1 MARPEGSI
9 VEGYIAKECMTLC
22 SRYLKSISTK
32 FNRLERNN
40 DGGSYTTNAEISIF
54 SKPGRALGA
63 GIARNLSD
71 DEWLQAHIYVLKNCD
86 EVQPFLNDYS
96 EIQNNNVPEMSS
108 DEWNNSFV
116 GWFKSKVTEMNMQ
129 CQHTKSESLQSL
141 ARGPIKYV
149 TCFNG
154 YVVNGFRFRIED
166 NDKGCRTQNSGVY
179 VIGDLGTD
187 TNPVEYYGVLTE
199 ILELQY
205 LGARRVVLFRC
216 RWFNVHDNEKG
227 ARVDGYGFTTINPQ
241 RILRTNEPFILAN
254 QASQVFYAIDNMVKG
269 WHVVIKTQPRDLYKM
284 SQSEEV
290 ENDIVEND
298 SIEDLSEAYQYG
310 ESFNFK
316 CTGDPVN
323 FDNQNQV
330 MNEKSSKNMNN
341 KLPKILA
348 PGGFSSH
355 TLVMH
360 FEELEFQEKDFN
372 EDSSFL
378 DILNLCKKFLDIY
391 SVGIKVTDGDGRP
404 LKNDRDVLAMV
415 MNHEHVNCI
424 HVYMEVDQNAQPLSF
439 KMPEDNTLAP
449 CVPSNPTVRNIK
461 ILGDFKVN
469 KKVKIC
475 GTVIGGIEQAS
486 TVQLFIA
493 ISENFD
499 MEENL
504 KAISE
509 SKTEKEFYLPLEAV
523 GHYVV
528 AKYTPMSE
536 DGKFGEP
543 VFVTSNKMVE
553 ISSTRK
559 EKKVRGEN
567 KNKKIA
573 ALKKGEKLDIVFYNN
588 RPVGKNH
595 QYWSRHL
602 GKIVRDRNICPMQVL
617 SWKDIQNTEK
627 QHMWE
632 AVKECFDNPN
642 IELYRDDTL
651 EHLCT
656 LWTNWRSLLNVKFV
670 RPYKSKVEALKNVP
684 SGVNVE
690 DWKWLVTNKFM
701 TEKFQKIS
709 QQNTKNRSASDM
721 GMPHRTGSRPHRE
734 IIYENGG
741 KDSTPP
747 DLGVIFLKT
756 ICKNEK
762 LDGTREKEKYDE
774 IVKTIMS
781 NPSLSNLEI
790 VEKHFGQQRHGHV
803 YGYGG
808 GVKRKHFNDS
818 KSTYIKELE
827 AKLHEKDEENRNLK
841 RRMDVFE
848 SRLIR
853 IENGDLPSL
862 GTTTSDDIQERYIK

>member
-1 MARPEGSI
+1 MVHLPVHLASEAKIGGPVQYRWMYPIERMLYELKKFIRNMARPEGSI
-9 VEGYIAKECMTLC
+9 AEGYIAKECMTLC

-86 EVQPFLNDYS
+86 EVQPFL
-96 EIQNNNVPEMSS
+96 
-108 DEWNNSFV
+108 
-116 GWFKSKVTEMNMQ
+116 K
-129 CQHTKSESLQSL
+129 
-141 ARGPIKYV
+141 
-149 TCFNG
+149 
-154 YVVNGFRFRIED
+154 FRIED

-284 SQSEEV
+284 PQSEEV

-330 MNEKSSKNMNN
+330 MNEKGSKNMNN

-348 PGGFSSH
+348 PGMLAQLRGNRQNSYHPGNGGFSSH

-378 DILNLCKKFLDIY
+378 DILNLCKKFVDIY

-553 ISSTRK
+553 ISSPRK

-670 RPYKSKVEALKNVP
+670 RPDKSKVEALKNVP

-701 TEKFQKIS
+701 TEKFQ
-709 QQNTKNRSASDM
+709 
-721 GMPHRTGSRPHRE
+721 
-734 IIYENGG
+734 GG

-756 ICKNEK
+756 RCKNEK

-808 GVKRKHFNDS
+808 GVKRKNFNDS

-862 GTTTSDDIQERYIK
+862 GTTTSDDIQEDA

>member
-1 MARPEGSI
+1 MFWKRNSFSSD
-9 VEGYIAKECMTLC
+9 C
-22 SRYLKSISTK
+22 LK
-32 FNRLERNN
+32 FL
-40 DGGSYTTNAEISIF
+40 
-54 SKPGRALGA
+54 
-63 GIARNLSD
+63 
-71 DEWLQAHIYVLKNCD
+71 
-86 EVQPFLNDYS
+86 PFLGHADEFLGIDKSDGFWGFFGKSGSN
-96 EIQNNNVPEMSS
+96 IGTSS
-108 DEWNNSFV
+108 HIEHGEEPNGEANSFYRLLKD
-116 GWFKSKVTEMNMQ
+116 FEQ
-129 CQHTKSESLQSL
+129 P
-141 ARGPIKYV
+141 AYP
-149 TCFNG
+149 
-154 YVVNGFRFRIED
+154 
-166 NDKGCRTQNSGVY
+166 
-179 VIGDLGTD
+179 GTD

-284 SQSEEV
+284 PQSEEV

-298 SIEDLSEAYQYG
+298 SIEDLGEAYQYG

-330 MNEKSSKNMNN
+330 INEKSSKNMNN
-341 KLPKILA
+341 KLPKFLPPGMLA
-348 PGGFSSH
+348 QLRGNRQNSYHPGNGGFSSH

-378 DILNLCKKFLDIY
+378 DILNLCKKFVDIY

-553 ISSTRK
+553 R
-559 EKKVRGEN
+559 
-567 KNKKIA
+567 
-573 ALKKGEKLDIVFYNN
+573 
-588 RPVGKNH
+588 
-595 QYWSRHL
+595 
-602 GKIVRDRNICPMQVL
+602 KIVRDRNICPMQVL

-632 AVKECFDNPN
+632 AVK
-642 IELYRDDTL
+642 
-651 EHLCT
+651 
-656 LWTNWRSLLNVKFV
+656 
-670 RPYKSKVEALKNVP
+670 
-684 SGVNVE
+684 
-690 DWKWLVTNKFM
+690 
-701 TEKFQKIS
+701 
-709 QQNTKNRSASDM
+709 
-721 GMPHRTGSRPHRE
+721 
-734 IIYENGG
+734 GG

-756 ICKNEK
+756 RCKNEK

-808 GVKRKHFNDS
+808 GVKRKNFNDS

-862 GTTTSDDIQERYIK
+862 GTTTSDDIQEDA